1 MLEFATNTER
11 GSRYGET
18 LVVQNLID
26 GEFLDAEGDDRFPS
40 TNPAFIRDV
49 VATAPRSSQRDAAAA
64 AEAARH
70 AFSRWR
76 QTPIP
81 NRMAILRE
89 TARLLRR
96 HREDLGYLISREV
109 GKVRAGG
116 LGDVDDAIHNL
127 EVFLSEGPADPGI
140 DVASGATG
148 MTCVARRRPLG
159 ATAVITPGNYPVA
172 IPVWKIV
179 PALLAG
185 NTIVWKPSEDAPG
198 CAHVL
203 AAAFVAAGLPPGV
216 LNVVHGESQ
225 VGDYLMQEIDRG
237 VLRMVSFTGRTGN
250 AMKIAAVC
258 ARNLVTPV
266 IQCSAKNPYV
276 VMPTVDVRAA
286 VLRALGAVFANN
298 GQRCTAAANLIIHR
312 DIYVRFRNLF
322 QERVESLRIGD
333 PIQNA
338 QTDLGPMIGERHLKR
353 FVQHY
358 AWGGEDQAKLLYG
371 KGPISQDHQPSGFHG
386 NFALG
391 HYVWPTIWVDVDPRM
406 KIASEE
412 VLGPSVNLIPVDN
425 FEDALRAANASECGL
440 TATLLSDEPLECRK
454 FEEEIEA
461 GVVQIN
467 PVGAGGVL
475 PFGGFHR
482 SGNGFRETGRW
493 GFEPFLQWQ
502 AVTTG
507 TPGYDP
513 KSSAPRTP
521 AESLGDLSPARS
533 PDKK

>member
-11 GSRYGET
+11 GSRYGQS

-26 GEFLDAEGDDRFPS
+26 GEFLDADGDDRYPS

-49 VATAPRSSQRDAAAA
+49 VATAPRSSQRDTAAA

-70 AFSRWR
+70 AFPRWR
-76 QTPIP
+76 RTPLP
-81 NRMAILRE
+81 HRVMILRE
-89 TARLLRR
+89 VARLLRV
-96 HREDLGYLISREV
+96 HREELGYLVSREV

-127 EVFLSEGPADPGI
+127 EVFLSEGAHDPGI
-140 DVASGATG
+140 EIGSATPG
-148 MTCVARRRPLG
+148 MVCEARRRPVG
-159 ATAVITPGNYPVA
+159 ATAILTPGNYPVA
-172 IPVWKIV
+172 IPVWKIA

-185 NTIVWKPSEDAPG
+185 NTVVWKPSEDAPG

-203 AAAFVAAGLPPGV
+203 ASAFVAAGLPPGV
-216 LNVVHGESQ
+216 LNVVHGDDQTGAFLLE
-225 VGDYLMQEIDRG
+225 EIDRG
-237 VLRMVSFTGRTGN
+237 VIRMVSFTGRTGN
-250 AMKIAAVC
+250 ARKIGEVC
-258 ARNLVTPV
+258 ARNLITPV
-266 IQCSAKNPYV
+266 LQCSAKNPFV
-276 VMPTVDVRAA
+276 VMPTVDVRSA

-298 GQRCTAAANLIIHR
+298 GQRCTGAANVIVHR

-333 PIQNA
+333 PVQNA
-338 QTDLGPMIGERHLKR
+338 QIDLGPMIGDRHLKR

-371 KGPISQDHQPSGFHG
+371 KGPISQDHQPSGFRG

-391 HYVWPTIWVDVDPRM
+391 YYVWPTIWVDVDPRM
-406 KIASEE
+406 RIATEE
-412 VLGPSVNLIPVDN
+412 VLGPTVNLIPVDS
-425 FEDALRAANASECGL
+425 FEDALRAANEGDSGL
-440 TATLLSDEPLECRK
+440 TATLLSDEPLECRI

-467 PVGAGGVL
+467 PIGAGGVL
-475 PFGGFHR
+475 PFGGFR
-482 SGNGFRETGRW
+482 NSGNGFRETGRW
-493 GFEPFLQWQ
+493 GFEPFSRWQ
-502 AVTTG
+502 AVSTG

-513 KSSAPRTP
+513 KSTQPRTA
-521 AESLGDLSPARS
+521 AETLGDLRPMRS
-533 PDKK
+533 SGGN